1 MEPDV
6 LAAYGYDL
14 VMMLNQIKDKE
25 DVKTALYEV
34 NIEGINGNIS
44 FNEYGE
50 IDMPLVVVEAEG
62 RTIVN

>member
-1 MEPDV
+1 VEPDV